1 MRTIQVTILPR
12 YIVGALGIAV
22 LAGTWDVWWH
32 AAVGRNTFWEPP
44 HLLLYTAVIAV
55 LAGGWWGWVRTRERA
70 WRRLAIAVLMIP
82 LAAPFDDLWHRAF
95 GVEDLRS
102 PFVIWSPPH
111 LVLIGA
117 LIASFALVLPLLAR
131 DRDAHA
137 RRFFGAIAIAGIL
150 ALLSLV
156 VQPLDPI
163 GPWHLLG
170 FTGAGVIAAVL
181 VGGFLAAQRHVP
193 GTGAASLVAIILIA
207 YSAIGITRGTA
218 PEVELPL
225 HDHPPFWLA
234 VFALL
239 AAAALIDSVGR
250 RWPSWVL
257 GMAAGLL
264 WSVILFGFVSRFLEP
279 VFQYGARDMS
289 IAIAASVAGGAC
301 SGLFLRRTLA

>member
-1 MRTIQVTILPR
+1 MLPR
-12 YIVGALGIAV
+12 YVVGALGIAV

-32 AAVGRNTFWEPP
+32 AAVGRNTLWEPP
-44 HLLLYTAVIAV
+44 HLLLYAAVLAV

-70 WRRLAIAVLMIP
+70 WRRLAIAVLCIP

-117 LIASFALVLPLLAR
+117 LIAGFAFVLPLLAR

-137 RRFFGAIAIAGIL
+137 RRFFSTIAIAGIL

-156 VQPLDPI
+156 VQPFDPI

-170 FTGAGVIAAVL
+170 FTGAGVIATVL
-181 VGGFLAAQRHVP
+181 VGGFLAAQRHVS
-193 GTGAASLVAIILIA
+193 GVGAASLVAILLIA

-218 PEVELPL
+218 PEVELPP

-234 VFALL
+234 VFSLL
-239 AAAALIDSVGR
+239 AAAALIDVVGT
-250 RWPSWVL
+250 RWPQWVA
-257 GMAAGLL
+257 GAASGAV
-264 WSVILFGFVSRFLEP
+264 WGGILFGAMSRFLDP
-279 VFQYGARDMS
+279 AFQYGSSDAMLAVGVS
-289 IAIAASVAGGAC
+289 IVGGVCAGV
-301 SGLFLRRTLA
+301 LLRRARV